1 MKANG
6 IIFNKLKGNQESYF
20 VSNKNNNSWI
30 ISDKSPTK
38 VNTVTSPKMK
48 SPSTSDELSVIDNSI
63 LTRKKQQPSTTPIS
77 VTPKNPAY
85 KVKEVSR
92 KHLFSNDFFLRGE
105 IIFLT
110 NELDK

>member
-1 MKANG
+1 MEAFESMKANG

-63 LTRKKQQPSTTPIS
+63 LTRKKTT
-77 VTPKNPAY
+77 TKYN
-85 KVKEVSR
+85 
-92 KHLFSNDFFLRGE
+92 SNFRN
-105 IIFLT
+105 T
-110 NELDK
+110 